1 MTRLPRREI
10 ARVTVDPDQATGYAE
25 GGQSWS
31 AIDT

>member
-1 MTRLPRREI
+1 MTRPPRREI
-10 ARVTVDPDQATGYAE
+10 ARVPVDPDGATGYAE